1 MDSKQT
7 PLGGPS
13 THQHPHAHGHGR
25 SHAHGHG
32 HHHAPDRFGF
42 AFAVGAALNIGFVA
56 FEAAAGIAGNSV
68 ALLADAGHNLGDVL
82 GLLVAWAAA
91 AMAAKKPSA
100 RYTYGLR
107 STSMLAALFNAVTLL
122 VVTGG
127 VAWEAVRRLLHPEPS
142 SGYLVMAVA
151 AIGMVVN
158 GATAAL
164 LARGREHDLNRRGAF
179 LHMVSDALVSAGV
192 VVAGGLILLTGKSW
206 IDPLTSLIVSV
217 VIVWGTWSL
226 LTQSVRM
233 VLAGVPP
240 EIEPAEVRLYLERL
254 PGVARIHDLHIWPMS
269 TTETALTAHL
279 VIPDGAPGDAFL
291 GAACRTLHDRFG
303 IGHATLQVE
312 VDEAFACPLEPEH
325 VV

>member
-1 MDSKQT
+1 M
-7 PLGGPS
+7 
-13 THQHPHAHGHGR
+13 
-25 SHAHGHG
+25 
-32 HHHAPDRFGF
+32 
-42 AFAVGAALNIGFVA
+42 LNIAFVA
-56 FEAAAGIAGNSV
+56 FEAAAGVAGNSV

-91 AMAAKKPSA
+91 AMAARKPSA

-142 SGYLVMAVA
+142 SGYLVMGVA
-151 AIGMVVN
+151 AIGMLVN
-158 GATAAL
+158 GVTAAL

-192 VVAGGLILLTGKSW
+192 VIAGGLILLTGKSW
-206 IDPLTSLIVSV
+206 IDPLTSLIVSG

-226 LTQSVRM
+226 LTEAVRM

-240 EIEPAEVRLYLERL
+240 EIEPAEVRTFLERL

-279 VIPDGAPGDAFL
+279 VIPDGAPSDAFL
-291 GAACRTLHDRFG
+291 GTACRELHDRFG
-303 IGHATLQVE
+303 IGHSTLQVE